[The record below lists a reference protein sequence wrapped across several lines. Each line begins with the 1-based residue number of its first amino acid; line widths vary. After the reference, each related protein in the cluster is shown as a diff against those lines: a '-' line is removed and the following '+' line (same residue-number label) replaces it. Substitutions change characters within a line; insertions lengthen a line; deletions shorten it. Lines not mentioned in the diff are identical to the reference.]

1 MWRTQ
6 HAIIGG
12 SAPFARH
19 LEGERDGEGDRGQ
32 GREEA
37 GMTQVCYFFWLL
49 LLRLF
54 LWLLLLWLA
63 AASSALPAFAFL
75 LCLLGGEN
83 KN

>member
-1 MWRTQ
+1 MPSL
-6 HAIIGG
+6 GG
-12 SAPFARH
+12 VRLLPGIVG
-19 LEGERDGEGDRGQ
+19 GERDGEGDRAQ

-37 GMTQVCYFFWLL
+37 RMTQVCYFFWLL